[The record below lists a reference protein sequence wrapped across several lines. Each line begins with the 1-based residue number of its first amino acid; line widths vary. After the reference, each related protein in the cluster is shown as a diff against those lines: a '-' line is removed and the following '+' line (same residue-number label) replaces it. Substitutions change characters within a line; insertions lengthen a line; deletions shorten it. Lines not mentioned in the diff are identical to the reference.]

1 MDSSI
6 PSGEGKDTADD
17 THEEG
22 KPLGGPPTLV
32 NPFGEDNLGRR
43 CVCQRDQ
50 RNKSTKKAQDMDDEN
65 HALQFRQDRTAN
77 GVDPD
82 REGG

>member
-1 MDSSI
+1 M
-6 PSGEGKDTADD
+6 
-17 THEEG
+17 
-22 KPLGGPPTLV
+22 V
-32 NPFGEDNLGRR
+32 NPFGEDHLGRR

-65 HALQFRQDRTAN
+65 HALQFGQDRTAN